1 MEKADLGKKIREA
14 RLKKGY
20 TQQALAEK
28 ADVAE
33 MYISQIERG
42 LKMPSMNLFIKII
55 TALDIYLP
63 ITFSVM
69 RFLPVR
75 IMYIASSRKSWIPLH
90 PNSAEPQWRSWTHTS
105 AHCKVIS
112 IPKGGTFRV
121 SFSLFF
127 DTTHCD
133 SFRYNHHSII
143 RTDSFRT

>member
-55 TALDIYLP
+55 TALDISSDYILRDEIP
-63 ITFSVM
+63 SGKDYVYSEFTQKLDTLTPKQRRAAIDI
-69 RFLPVR
+69 LDAYVR
-75 IMYIASSRKSWIPLH
+75 
-90 PNSAEPQWRSWTHTS
+90 
-105 AHCKVIS
+105 
-112 IPKGGTFRV
+112 
-121 SFSLFF
+121 SL
-127 DTTHCD
+127 
-133 SFRYNHHSII
+133 
-143 RTDSFRT
+143 